1 MIEVDRLGY
10 NLIEVNHLISF
21 VTSLEMDMEVVVLPD
36 AQAIAE
42 RAADA
47 IEAVLVAKP
56 NAVLG
61 TATGSSP
68 LPLYDELVRR
78 NQAGKLSFKD
88 VTGYML
94 DEYVGLPVD
103 HYERYANFM
112 ERNLRSRTDMAP
124 GALHGPDALNPDPQ
138 AACDD
143 YERAL
148 AEAGYADVQILGIGS
163 DGHIGFNEPGGP
175 LDSRTHLDKLTEQTR
190 RDNSRFFDNDI
201 NKVPTMCITQGLATI
216 MEARK
221 LVLIATGEN
230 KAEAIKHL
238 VEGEVSEQWPATV
251 MQRHPDALV
260 LLDAAAASKL
270 SK

>member
-1 MIEVDRLGY
+1 M
-10 NLIEVNHLISF
+10 
-21 VTSLEMDMEVVVLPD
+21 SL
-36 AQAIAE
+36 
-42 RAADA
+42 
-47 IEAVLVAKP
+47 
-56 NAVLG
+56 
-61 TATGSSP
+61 
-68 LPLYDELVRR
+68 
-78 NQAGKLSFKD
+78 
-88 VTGYML
+88 
-94 DEYVGLPVD
+94 
-103 HYERYANFM
+103 
-112 ERNLRSRTDMAP
+112 
-124 GALHGPDALNPDPQ
+124 
-138 AACDD
+138 
-143 YERAL
+143 
-148 AEAGYADVQILGIGS
+148 
-163 DGHIGFNEPGGP
+163 GGP
-175 LDSRTHLDKLTEQTR
+175 LDSRTHLDTLTEQTR